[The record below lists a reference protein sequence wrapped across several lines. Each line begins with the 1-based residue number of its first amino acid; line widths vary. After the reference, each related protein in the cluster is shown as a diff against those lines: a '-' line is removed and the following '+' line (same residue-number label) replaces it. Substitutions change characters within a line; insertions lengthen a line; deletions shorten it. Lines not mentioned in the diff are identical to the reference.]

1 MFKPKNDIY
10 KNWNKDLY
18 IAVKDK
24 DNITYDDYNNE
35 IVEYYKPF
43 YFGKVNYQPLT
54 RKDLEAY
61 IQQFGETKNNI
72 VSCLINYTD
81 DGKIHTLDLAY
92 LYNATPNGEIPDEE
106 LVEIQN
112 GETIQLDPPAKDA
125 RYGSKA
131 NYIVRSYKP
140 QNTKIMVIFEE
151 LVKEEN

>member
-1 MFKPKNDIY
+1 MFKPINDIY

-18 IAVKDK
+18 IANVDK
-24 DNITYDDYNNE
+24 TNITYDEYNNE
-35 IVEYYKPF
+35 IVQYDTPF

-61 IQQFGETKNNI
+61 IREYGETKNNI

-81 DGKIHTLDLAY
+81 DGMIHTLDLAY
-92 LYNATPNGEIPDEE
+92 LYGATPEGEGSNGD
-106 LVEIQN
+106 N
-112 GETIQLDPPAKDA
+112 
-125 RYGSKA
+125 A

>member
-1 MFKPKNDIY
+1 MAFKPINSIY

-18 IAVKDK
+18 IATKDR
-24 DNITYDDYNNE
+24 DNITYDEYNNE
-35 IVEYYKPF
+35 IVKYNEPF

-61 IQQFGETKNNI
+61 IKEYGETTNNI
-72 VSCLINYTD
+72 VSCLIDYTD
-81 DGKIHTLDLAY
+81 DGKFNKFDLAY
-92 LYNATPNGEIPDEE
+92 LYNATPKGEIK
-106 LVEIQN
+106 N
-112 GETIQLDPPAKDA
+112 GD
-125 RYGSKA
+125 KA

>member
-1 MFKPKNDIY
+1 MFKPINDIY

-18 IAVKDK
+18 IANRDK

-35 IVEYYKPF
+35 IVQYDTPF
-43 YFGKVNYQPLT
+43 YFGRVNYQPLT

-61 IQQFGETKNNI
+61 IREYGETKNNI

-92 LYNATPNGEIPDEE
+92 LYGVTPNGENS
-106 LVEIQN
+106 N
-112 GETIQLDPPAKDA
+112 GDN
-125 RYGSKA
+125 A

>member
-1 MFKPKNDIY
+1 MFKPINDIY

-18 IAVKDK
+18 IANVDK
-24 DNITYDDYNNE
+24 TNITYDDYNNE
-35 IVEYYKPF
+35 IVQYDTPF
-43 YFGKVNYQPLT
+43 YFGRVNYQPLT

-61 IQQFGETKNNI
+61 IREYGETKNNI

-92 LYNATPNGEIPDEE
+92 LYGVTPNGENS
-106 LVEIQN
+106 N
-112 GETIQLDPPAKDA
+112 GDN
-125 RYGSKA
+125 A